1 MNDYRKELK
10 SVETKIKN
18 NELKSEKELNEYLT
32 ELKNRGI
39 LTQAQ
44 INLNQEDLASLFETK
59 TEAKKTTSSKRIT
72 RTPQNRYF

>member
-18 NELKSEKELNEYLT
+18 NELKNEKELNEYLT

-44 INLNQEDLASLFETK
+44 IYLNQKELASLLENKTETK
-59 TEAKKTTSSKRIT
+59 KATSSKRIT